1 MVASK
6 TISSA
11 LKGLARLA
19 GVLLLTAMVAAGPA
33 TAEGRGRDHGR
44 EGRGEGRWSR
54 EEGPDRRGPPG
65 RYRDAPPPYAYG
77 PPRYYA
83 PYMGPPAYQQRQG
96 PPAFALR
103 RGGLVPPQYR
113 GAIVP
118 DYGRYRLRPPPPG
131 FAWVRLGDRY
141 MLVSRATGQ
150 IFDVIGD

>member
-19 GVLLLTAMVAAGPA
+19 GVLLLTAMVTAGPA

-54 EEGPDRRGPPG
+54 EEGPDRGGPPG

-103 RGGLVPPQYR
+103 RGGMVPPQYR

-118 DYGRYRLRPPPPG
+118 DYGRHRLRPPPPG